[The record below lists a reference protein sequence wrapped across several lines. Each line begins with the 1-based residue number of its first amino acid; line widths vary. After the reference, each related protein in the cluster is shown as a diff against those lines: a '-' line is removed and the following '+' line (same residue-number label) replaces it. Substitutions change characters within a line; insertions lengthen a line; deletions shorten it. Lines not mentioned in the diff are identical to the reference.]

1 MRKKP
6 EGLCAPPRTAN
17 INDACV
23 GNSMRRREMMGGE
36 EKPDDAGSED
46 RSQKEDSG
54 FVAQFAAEQQKQGFG
69 SESNSQQIA
78 QNIDQIEDGLHHHIS
93 LLAPPKTDLSTRVL
107 PNACESCALPLLNL
121 VLNIALVIPRSR
133 AAFATDG
140 SWRARACRTD
150 RYGRGSF

>member
-36 EKPDDAGSED
+36 EKPDDACSED

-54 FVAQFAAEQQKQGFG
+54 FVAQFAAEQPEQGFG
-69 SESNSQQIA
+69 SESNRQQIA
-78 QNIDQIEDGLHHHIS
+78 QNIDQIAHGLHHHIS

-121 VLNIALVIPRSR
+121 VLNIALVIPSLL
-133 AAFATDG
+133 AVFAPDG
-140 SWRARACRTD
+140 SWWAPASQTT
-150 RYGRGSF
+150 RYGRRI